1 MDTGSGVDTNRCGSC
16 LWEGVVNNGLASGN
30 MGLEG
35 RGEKARRQKH
45 EGGTKYCTGARSP
58 PGLQASGPVLF
69 LWLLVLP

>member
-1 MDTGSGVDTNRCGSC
+1 M
-16 LWEGVVNNGLASGN
+16 NNGLASGH

-58 PGLQASGPVLF
+58 PGSPGFRSSSSVAPCASLTWVRNSNALF
-69 LWLLVLP
+69 AESVTNES